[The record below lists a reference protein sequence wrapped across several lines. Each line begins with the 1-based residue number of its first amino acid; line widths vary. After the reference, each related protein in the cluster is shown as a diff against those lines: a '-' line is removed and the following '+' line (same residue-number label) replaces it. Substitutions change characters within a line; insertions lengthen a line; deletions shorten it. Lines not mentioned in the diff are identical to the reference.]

1 MAIKQID
8 YYGRFEAT
16 PADESTARRYQAL
29 AGLASDVGKIA
40 LKLGEQKIQERAAK
54 AEIEGE
60 KAGTIAGF
68 EAAKER
74 DVLELEEDFTVYN
87 QAFRSAAEASYLAG
101 TKNDLTNLIEESEAT
116 HPDDIAAFQE
126 SSRSRFLG
134 LTGNLPDH
142 LKPDVELYYDQINKA
157 SAARV
162 LKAQK
167 TQINENNRAI
177 FDDYVANQTTN
188 LTNLARSNDA
198 EGLAAAR
205 IQFLK
210 EGQAAIKAGIIDATD
225 FGVIERTSN
234 QEIVKQYVLGEFEG
248 LVINGKGSVQY
259 RIDLGKRS
267 IEAIKS
273 KDELFIA
280 DPADPKTKIA
290 VSADDKDRII
300 SSLES
305 ELESFEQ
312 SEIKKAE
319 KALRLSEF
327 EQIENYKTAMDAV
340 MDTTMT
346 DDKKLV
352 EINTAEMKGLIRPSD
367 AVLLRRYVNSVAKLN
382 AVTNSNFVGDIIAR
396 AYDLNASYDYDA
408 NGNNYLQGMNNLQAE
423 ILSGAARGLVSPEDE
438 QKITNMLRGLTSAKK
453 AGATVEIADNYAAA
467 DRSIRDGLS
476 PDLWGVA
483 RRELFDRVSIRKA
496 QLEEETGQPLNNVQ
510 ELNLWKELAPSVV
523 NAVQVRQR
531 QKAVQ
536 TINRVSTQSVS
547 KIFTVNTQ
555 AEYDALPSGSRF
567 IENGIEYVKP

>member
-101 TKNDLTNLIEESEAT
+101 TKNDLTNLIAESEAT

-248 LVINGKGSVQY
+248 LVINGKGSVQD

-267 IEAIKS
+267 IKAIKS

>member
-1 MAIKQID
+1 MAIKRID
-8 YYGRFEAT
+8 YYGRFDPT
-16 PADESTARRYQAL
+16 PVDESTARRFQAL

-40 LKLGEQKIQERAAK
+40 LKFGEQKRQEEKEIAK
-54 AEIEGE
+54 IEGE
-60 KAGTIAGF
+60 KTGTIEGF

-74 DVLELEEDFTVYN
+74 NQLQLKEDYSDESQVYN
-87 QAFRSAAEASYLAG
+87 NAAKSAYIAG
-101 TKNDLTNLIEESEAT
+101 TKNDLATLIAESEAQYS
-116 HPDDIAAFQE
+116 DDIQAFQQM
-126 SSRSRFLG
+126 SQDRFMG
-134 LTGNLPDH
+134 LTGNMPEE
-142 LKPDVELYYDQINKA
+142 LKPELELYYSQINQQ
-157 SAARV
+157 SANRII
-162 LKAQK
+162 KAQK
-167 TQINENNRAI
+167 KQINENNRAI
-177 FDDYVANQTTN
+177 FDEYVANQTIN
-188 LTNLARSNDA
+188 LTNLARNNDA

-210 EGQAAIKAGIIDATD
+210 EGQTAIESGIIDATA
-225 FGVIERTSN
+225 FGDIERASN

-248 LVINGKGSVQY
+248 LVINGKGSVQD

-280 DPADPKTKIA
+280 DPADPKNKIA
-290 VSADDKDRII
+290 VSADDKDKII
-300 SSLES
+300 SSLEA

-319 KALRLSEF
+319 ETLRISEF
-327 EQIENYKTAMDAV
+327 EQIENYKTAMDTV

-352 EINTAEMKGLIRPSD
+352 EINTAEMKGQIRPSD
-367 AVLLRRYVNSVAKLN
+367 AVLLRRYVNSAAKLN
-382 AVTNSNFVGDIIAR
+382 AVTNSNFVGDIISR

-496 QLEEETGQPLNNVQ
+496 QLEEETGQPLNRVQ

-523 NAVQVRQR
+523 NTIQVRQR

-536 TINRVSTQSVS
+536 TINRVATQAVS
-547 KIFTVNTQ
+547 KIPTVSTQ

>member
-1 MAIKQID
+1 MAIKRID

-74 DVLELEEDFTVYN
+74 NVLELEEDFTVYN

-101 TKNDLTNLIEESEAT
+101 TKNDLTNLIAESEAT

-134 LTGNLPDH
+134 LTGNLPEN
-142 LKPDVELYYDQINKA
+142 LKPDVELYYNQINRA

-167 TQINENNRAI
+167 TQINDNNRAI
-177 FDDYVANQTTN
+177 FDEYVANQTTN

-248 LVINGKGSVQY
+248 LVINGKGSVQD

-280 DPADPKTKIA
+280 DPADPKSKIL
-290 VSADDKDRII
+290 VSADDKDKII
-300 SSLES
+300 STLEA

-319 KALRLSEF
+319 QALRLSEF
-327 EQIENYKTAMDAV
+327 QQIENYKTAMDTV

-352 EINTAEMKGLIRPSD
+352 EINTAEMKGQIRPSD
-367 AVLLRRYVNSVAKLN
+367 AELLRRYVNSVAKLN

-483 RRELFDRVSIRKA
+483 RRELFDRVFIRKA
-496 QLEEETGQPLNNVQ
+496 QLEEETGQPLTRVQ

-523 NAVQVRQR
+523 NTVQVRQR

-547 KIFTVNTQ
+547 KIPTVNTQ

-567 IENGIEYVKP
+567 IESGIEYVKP

>member
-1 MAIKQID
+1 MAIKRID

>member
-101 TKNDLTNLIEESEAT
+101 TKNDLTNLIAESEAT

-126 SSRSRFLG
+126 SSRSRFFG
-134 LTGNLPDH
+134 LTGNLPEH
-142 LKPDVELYYDQINKA
+142 LKPDVELYYDQINRA

-177 FDDYVANQTTN
+177 FDEYVANQTTN

-205 IQFLK
+205 IQFLR
-210 EGQAAIKAGIIDATD
+210 EGQAAIEAGIIDATD

-248 LVINGKGSVQY
+248 LVINGKGSVQD

-267 IEAIKS
+267 IKAIKS

-280 DPADPKTKIA
+280 DPADPKNKIA
-290 VSADDKDRII
+290 VSADDKDKII
-300 SSLES
+300 SSLEA

-319 KALRLSEF
+319 QALRLSEF
-327 EQIENYKTAMDAV
+327 EQIENYKTAMNTV

-352 EINTAEMKGLIRPSD
+352 EINTAEMKGQIRPRD
-367 AVLLRRYVNSVAKLN
+367 AELLRRYVNSVAKLN

-453 AGATVEIADNYAAA
+453 AGATVEIADNYSAA

-483 RRELFDRVSIRKA
+483 RRELFDRVFIRKA
-496 QLEEETGQPLNNVQ
+496 QLEEETGQPLTRVQ

-523 NAVQVRQR
+523 NTVQVRQR

-536 TINRVSTQSVS
+536 TINRVSTQAVS
-547 KIFTVNTQ
+547 KIATVNTQ

>member
-101 TKNDLTNLIEESEAT
+101 TKNDLTNLIAESEAT

-126 SSRSRFLG
+126 SSRSRFFG
-134 LTGNLPDH
+134 LTGNLPEH
-142 LKPDVELYYDQINKA
+142 LKPDVELYYDQINRA

-177 FDDYVANQTTN
+177 FDEYVANQTTN

-205 IQFLK
+205 IQFLR
-210 EGQAAIKAGIIDATD
+210 EGQAAIEAGIIDATD

-248 LVINGKGSVQY
+248 LVINGKGSVQD

-267 IEAIKS
+267 IKAIKS

-280 DPADPKTKIA
+280 DPADPKNKIA
-290 VSADDKDRII
+290 VSADDKDKII
-300 SSLES
+300 SSLEA

-319 KALRLSEF
+319 QALRLSEF
-327 EQIENYKTAMDAV
+327 EQIENYKTAMDTV

-352 EINTAEMKGLIRPSD
+352 EINTAEMKGQIRPRD
-367 AVLLRRYVNSVAKLN
+367 AELLRRYVNSVAKLN

-453 AGATVEIADNYAAA
+453 AGATVEIADNYSAA

-483 RRELFDRVSIRKA
+483 RRELFDRVFIRKA
-496 QLEEETGQPLNNVQ
+496 QLEEETGQPLTRVQ

-523 NAVQVRQR
+523 NTVQVRQR

-536 TINRVSTQSVS
+536 TINRVSTQAVS
-547 KIFTVNTQ
+547 KIATVNTQ

>member
-101 TKNDLTNLIEESEAT
+101 TKNDLTNLIAESEAT

-248 LVINGKGSVQY
+248 LVINGKGSVQD

-267 IEAIKS
+267 IKAIKS

-290 VSADDKDRII
+290 VSADDKDKII

-319 KALRLSEF
+319 QALRLSEF
-327 EQIENYKTAMDAV
+327 EQIENYKTAMNTV

-352 EINTAEMKGLIRPSD
+352 EINTAEMKGQIRPSD

-483 RRELFDRVSIRKA
+483 RRELFDRVFIRKA

>member
-1 MAIKQID
+1 LAGKRQKHQELNKWRSKRID

-101 TKNDLTNLIEESEAT
+101 TKNDLTNLIAESEAT

-205 IQFLK
+205 IQFLE
-210 EGQAAIKAGIIDATD
+210 EGKAAIEAGIIDATD

-248 LVINGKGSVQY
+248 S
-259 RIDLGKRS
+259 
-267 IEAIKS
+267 
-273 KDELFIA
+273 
-280 DPADPKTKIA
+280 
-290 VSADDKDRII
+290 
-300 SSLES
+300 
-305 ELESFEQ
+305 
-312 SEIKKAE
+312 
-319 KALRLSEF
+319 
-327 EQIENYKTAMDAV
+327 
-340 MDTTMT
+340 
-346 DDKKLV
+346 
-352 EINTAEMKGLIRPSD
+352 
-367 AVLLRRYVNSVAKLN
+367 
-382 AVTNSNFVGDIIAR
+382 
-396 AYDLNASYDYDA
+396 
-408 NGNNYLQGMNNLQAE
+408 GN
-423 ILSGAARGLVSPEDE
+423 
-438 QKITNMLRGLTSAKK
+438 
-453 AGATVEIADNYAAA
+453 
-467 DRSIRDGLS
+467 
-476 PDLWGVA
+476 
-483 RRELFDRVSIRKA
+483 
-496 QLEEETGQPLNNVQ
+496 
-510 ELNLWKELAPSVV
+510 
-523 NAVQVRQR
+523 
-531 QKAVQ
+531 
-536 TINRVSTQSVS
+536 
-547 KIFTVNTQ
+547 
-555 AEYDALPSGSRF
+555 
-567 IENGIEYVKP
+567 

>member
-1 MAIKQID
+1 MAIKRID

-101 TKNDLTNLIEESEAT
+101 TKNDLTNLIAESEAT

-248 LVINGKGSVQY
+248 LVINGKGSVQD

-267 IEAIKS
+267 IKAIKS

-280 DPADPKTKIA
+280 DPADPKSKIA
-290 VSADDKDRII
+290 VSADDKDKII

-319 KALRLSEF
+319 EALRLSEF
-327 EQIENYKTAMDAV
+327 EQIENYKTAMDTV

-352 EINTAEMKGLIRPSD
+352 EINTAEMKGQIRPSD

-453 AGATVEIADNYAAA
+453 AGATVEIADNYSAA

-496 QLEEETGQPLNNVQ
+496 QLEEETGQPLNRVQ

-523 NAVQVRQR
+523 NTVQVRQR

-547 KIFTVNTQ
+547 KIPTVNTQ

-567 IENGIEYVKP
+567 IESGIEYVKP